1 MFTSDTDR
9 KSAFR
14 SLIFFVIFT
23 AFMALFGA
31 IYEIFSHGVY
41 SYFMIY
47 AFAFSLVLGVIPHLF
62 IALYGKVFPKPISK
76 NCWNHG
82 VITLTVGS
90 AFYGV
95 LDIFGTTNFTVLVYL
110 SVGGVLIIAGLTTY
124 VVTIVKEGI
133 NAETACIEDENI
145 DEEKAEEVDETGVEV
160 IDEDTEE
167 IVEIAADNME
177 EVYGEEADEE
187 VADETDND

>member
-9 KSAFR
+9 KSAFK

-110 SVGGVLIIAGLTTY
+110 SIGSVLIITGLTTFI
-124 VVTIVKEGI
+124 VTIVKEGK
-133 NAETACIEDENI
+133 NAETSYIEDENL
-145 DEEKAEEVDETGVEV
+145 DEDNTEDVDETSEEV

-167 IVEIAADNME
+167 VFEEGAEDME
-177 EVYGEEADEE
+177 EVDAEEAFEETAEEAD
-187 VADETDND
+187 ND